1 MPSHLL
7 LPISSRLSWPAA
19 SIPASIPARL
29 KQGFGSSPA
38 TLLMTSL
45 LFASVGW
52 DAGKPALAEVPSF
65 ALSAE
70 GFTTAAD
77 VRPHN
82 RLSLDIAEIN
92 TALSQF
98 PPDYAAALNRYAYGR
113 HFNWR
118 DSSHSL
124 AFFADDYQ
132 GRMQRTLPG
141 SMALGIDPTF
151 QHQFLASALMG
162 TGPFSGQGQ
171 RRSLPDAARIAA
183 IQSGILATVL
193 NWCRLE
199 LTEASLRGPQDDNWS
214 LANGSPKNWSELF
227 AFWYGVEGQHSLH
240 QEMSR
245 IAERFGIPE
254 HPTQRVTQPL
264 AAGQPALLEKRWP
277 ETEAAAVQQALDV
290 AALLLM
296 LDRVADLDA
305 AVAAGGDTAL
315 AAQWSV
321 RGAWLAAGDTFGRA
335 NGEEGKALHEALW
348 VAEEFPTATT
358 LKEAVN
364 QAINQL
370 SLPRNAFGSA
380 I

>member
-1 MPSHLL
+1 MQNHPL
-7 LPISSRLSWPAA
+7 LPASSELSCPSACV
-19 SIPASIPARL
+19 PARL
-29 KQGFGSSPA
+29 KQGSCFPQV
-38 TLLMTSL
+38 TVFMTSL
-45 LFASVGW
+45 LLVGIGW
-52 DAGKPALAEVPSF
+52 GAGNSALADVPSF

-98 PPDYAAALNRYAYGR
+98 PPDYPSALSRYAYGR

-141 SMALGIDPTF
+141 AIALGLDPTF

-162 TGPFSGQGQ
+162 TGAFSGQGQ

-199 LTEASLRGPQDDNWS
+199 LTEASIRGPQNDNWS

-227 AFWYGVEGQHSLH
+227 AFWYGVDGQHSLH

-245 IAERFGIPE
+245 IAERFGISE

-277 ETEAAAVQQALDV
+277 ETEAASVQEALDV

-315 AAQWSV
+315 AAQWSI

-335 NGEEGKALHEALW
+335 NVEEGKALHDALW
-348 VAEEFPTATT
+348 VAEEFPNATA

-364 QAINQL
+364 RAIDQL

>member
-1 MPSHLL
+1 MSTLHVQLPLRNPQAGLGWFPSFTYTDWQQGIGRGLLASVLL
-7 LPISSRLSWPAA
+7 LGLGRGD
-19 SIPASIPARL
+19 PAR
-29 KQGFGSSPA
+29 
-38 TLLMTSL
+38 
-45 LFASVGW
+45 
-52 DAGKPALAEVPSF
+52 AEMPSF

-92 TALSQF
+92 GALTAF
-98 PPDYAAALNRYAYGR
+98 PPDYSAALQRYAFGR

-132 GRMQRTLPG
+132 GRMPRTLPG
-141 SMALGIDPTF
+141 AIALGWDPTF
-151 QHQFLASALMG
+151 QHQFLTSALMG
-162 TGPFSGQGQ
+162 TGAFSGQNQ
-171 RRSLPDAARIAA
+171 RRSLSDAARIAA
-183 IQSGILATVL
+183 IRSGILATVL

-199 LTEASLRGPQDDNWS
+199 LTEASIRGPQDNNWS

-240 QEMSR
+240 AEMSR
-245 IAERFGIPE
+245 ISTRFGLPE

-277 ETEAAAVQQALDV
+277 EAEATSVQQALDV
-290 AALLLM
+290 AALLLF

-315 AAQWSV
+315 AAQWSI
-321 RGAWLAAGDTFGRA
+321 RGAWLAAGDTLGRA
-335 NGEEGKALHEALW
+335 NPEEGKALHETLW
-348 VAEEFPTATT
+348 AIEEFPNATT
-358 LKEAVN
+358 LKDAVN
-364 QAINQL
+364 QAIDQL
-370 SLPRNAFGSA
+370 SLPREAFGSA

>member
-1 MPSHLL
+1 MLSSTHGQWQQRGGIHKALL
-7 LPISSRLSWPAA
+7 
-19 SIPASIPARL
+19 
-29 KQGFGSSPA
+29 
-38 TLLMTSL
+38 TSL
-45 LFASVGW
+45 LLLGVGLSS
-52 DAGKPALAEVPSF
+52 GNPVGAEVPSF

-92 TALSQF
+92 AALTAF
-98 PPDYAAALNRYAYGR
+98 PPDYSAALQRYAFGR
-113 HFNWR
+113 YFNWR

-132 GRMQRTLPG
+132 GRMPRTLPG
-141 SMALGIDPTF
+141 AMALGWDPTF
-151 QHQFLASALMG
+151 QHQFLTSALMG
-162 TGPFSGQGQ
+162 TGAFSGQNQ

-199 LTEASLRGPQDDNWS
+199 LTEASIRGPQNDNWS

-227 AFWYGVEGQHSLH
+227 AFWYGVEGRNSLH
-240 QEMSR
+240 EEMSR
-245 IAERFGIPE
+245 ISNRFGLPE

-277 ETEAAAVQQALDV
+277 ETEATSVQEALDV
-290 AALLLM
+290 AALLLF

-315 AAQWSV
+315 AAQWSL

-335 NGEEGKALHEALW
+335 NPEEGKVLHDALGS
-348 VAEEFPTATT
+348 AEEFPDAST
-358 LKEAVN
+358 LKQAVN
-364 QAINQL
+364 QAIDQL
-370 SLPRNAFGSA
+370 ALPRDAFGSA